1 MVSIKVKMKRGG
13 FMMLEATGRCY
24 RTTDG
29 AGAPYQEVDDLQLY
43 WPRKKRDKKSY
54 PVKPELVADWEQ
66 AETEFWDADSQQA
79 EDNAIAAHVYS
90 QFDR

>member
-13 FMMLEATGRCY
+13 FMMLGATGRCVH
-24 RTTDG
+24 TTDG
-29 AGAPYQEVDDLQLY
+29 AGAPYNEIDGLQLF

-54 PVKPELVADWEQ
+54 SVKPELVADWEQ
-66 AETEFWDADSQQA
+66 AETEFWDAATQRA

>member
-13 FMMLEATGRCY
+13 FMMLGATGRCVH
-24 RTTDG
+24 TTDG

-43 WPRKKRDKKSY
+43 WPRKKQDKRTY

-66 AETEFWDADSQQA
+66 AETEFWDAATQRA
-79 EDNAIAAHVYS
+79 EDVSILARVYS
-90 QFDR
+90 QFD

>member
-1 MVSIKVKMKRGG
+1 MLSIKVKMKRGG

-54 PVKPELVADWEQ
+54 PVKETLVSDWSQVE
-66 AETEFWDADSQQA
+66 EEFWDADSQQA
-79 EDNAIAAHVYS
+79 ENNAIDAHVYS
-90 QFDR
+90 QFDH